1 MTLRMALHG
10 IVAVL
15 SRLRLNACAW
25 KILPLALGLSG
36 CASYTAMPLDGSDV
50 EQALQSPDRGALTRA
65 AADLHHPRLAP
76 VMLDFSKPLT
86 PDELA
91 VIAVLA
97 NPDLKALRA
106 RQNVVQAQVF
116 AAGLLPDPQLS
127 LGLDHP
133 ITKGFTNAFAAGL
146 SLDIGAL
153 FVRGKNV
160 DAAQSAAQQVRL
172 DIAWQEWL
180 AAGQA
185 RLLAVRIASLEQA
198 AQLTQDGRDIADRAL
213 SRALTAAGRG
223 DLKADE
229 VELRR
234 IAAADADT
242 RALTVARDLAAA
254 RQDLN
259 RLLGL
264 PPDAALNLAVV
275 APPVETTPDAAAL
288 FERAKHQ
295 RLDLQAFA
303 AGYQS
308 QEIAVRRAVLGQYP
322 RLALTLNRN
331 RDTSGVQ
338 TFGPAISL
346 DLPLWNHNRGAIRV
360 AEADRSQLRA
370 EYEARLFNTRAD
382 IAALVDS
389 ISREQTQLEQLSA
402 QIPALQQIA
411 GHFAAAAQR
420 GDVTASAAEA
430 AQASLLDK
438 QLALNGLQQAI
449 DEQRIALELNVG
461 APLTE
466 SGQ

>member
-1 MTLRMALHG
+1 MNLRPALP
-10 IVAVL
+10 AL
-15 SRLRLNACAW
+15 
-25 KILPLALGLSG
+25 LALTLCA
-36 CASYTAMPLDGSDV
+36 CASYQPQPLDGSDV
-50 EQALQSPDRGALTRA
+50 AQALQSPDRGALSRA
-65 AADLHHPRLAP
+65 AADLHQPRLAP
-76 VMLDFSKPLT
+76 VTLDFSNPLT

-106 RQNVVQAQVF
+106 QQDVAQAQVF

-133 ITKGFTNAFAAGL
+133 LTRGYTNAFAAGL
-146 SLDIGAL
+146 GLDIGAL
-153 FVRGKNV
+153 FVRGKNI

-185 RLLAVRIASLEQA
+185 RLLAVRIGSLNQA
-198 AQLTQDGRDIADRAL
+198 LQLTEDSRRIADTAL
-213 SRALTAAGRG
+213 TRALTAAGRG

-234 IAAADADT
+234 IAASDADA
-242 RALTVARDLAAA
+242 RALTVTRDLAAT

-264 PPDAALNLAVV
+264 APDAELNLATV
-275 APPVETTPDAAAL
+275 ATPVATTPDAAAL
-288 FERAKHQ
+288 FERARHE

-322 RLALTLNRN
+322 RLTLTLNRN

-346 DLPLWNHNRGAIRV
+346 DLPLWNRNRGAIRV
-360 AEADRSQLRA
+360 AEADRSRLRA

-389 ISREQTQLEQLSA
+389 IVREQTQMEQLSA

-411 GHFAAAAQR
+411 AHFAVAAQR
-420 GDVTASAAEA
+420 GDVTAPAAEA
-430 AQASLLDK
+430 AQSSLLDK
-438 QLALNGLQQAI
+438 QLALGGLQQAI
-449 DEQRIALELNVG
+449 AEQRIALELNVG